1 MDAPPFPVDDDDF
14 YRTLVQNASEG
25 MLTID
30 ENSRIIH
37 ANPAIEEILG
47 YSPDELVGSS
57 KMKIIPERLQPVHAD
72 ALATYIE
79 SGDRSIDWDGIEL
92 PALHK
97 DGHEVPTLISLREHH
112 HDGERLFTG
121 IVRDISER
129 KQQEETLQQQRD
141 RLDQFADILAHD
153 IKNPLSVAL
162 GYTEIAQDKHDVAEL
177 DEIEVALHR
186 METLIDDVLSLSKV
200 GDVIGDTAPV
210 NVTETVW
217 DAWENTDTGDA
228 TLAVESSLGQIAA
241 DRTRFV
247 ELLGNLFRNSVE
259 HSTTDDQTAGEGQR
273 AGVAVEV
280 GPLPDGSGF
289 YVADDGPGI
298 READRE
304 TVLEHGYSTRD
315 GGTGYGLS
323 IVTQIAEAHGW
334 SVTVSESDSGGARF
348 EFGGVDFV

>member
-1 MDAPPFPVDDDDF
+1 MDSAPLPVDDDF

-30 ENSRIIH
+30 TDSRIIY

-57 KMKIIPERLQPVHAD
+57 KMKIIPERLRPVHAD

-79 SGDRSIDWDGIEL
+79 SGEKSIDWDGIEL

-97 DGHEVPTLISLREHH
+97 EGHEVPTLISLREHS

-162 GYTEIAQDKHDVAEL
+162 GYTEIAKESHELAEL
-177 DEIEVALHR
+177 DEVEDALLR
-186 METLIDDVLSLSKV
+186 IETLVDDVLTLSKA
-200 GDVIGDTAPV
+200 GDVIGDTGVVALV
-210 NVTETVW
+210 EAVKES
-217 DAWENTDTGDA
+217 WENTA
-228 TLAVESSLGQIAA
+228 THEADLTVESRLGRIEA
-241 DRTRFV
+241 DPARLH
-247 ELLGNLFRNSVE
+247 ELFGNLFRNAVE
-259 HSTTDDQTAGEGQR
+259 HAGGD
-273 AGVAVEV
+273 VTVEV
-280 GPLPDGSGF
+280 GPLTDGDGF

-298 READRE
+298 PEADRE
-304 TVLEHGYSTRD
+304 VVLDHGYSTRD

-334 SVTVSESDSGGARF
+334 TVTVSESDSGGARF
-348 EFGGVDFV
+348 EFDGVDFV

>member
-1 MDAPPFPVDDDDF
+1 MDGLSFPVDDDF

-30 ENSRIIH
+30 ENSRIVH
-37 ANPAIEEILG
+37 ANPAMEEILG

-57 KMKIIPERLQPVHAD
+57 KTEIIPERLQSVHAD
-72 ALATYIE
+72 ALSTYVD

-97 DGHEVPTLISLREHH
+97 DGHEVPTLISLREHY

-121 IVRDISER
+121 IIRDISER

-162 GYTEIAQDKHDVAEL
+162 GYAEIAQDEHDMEEL
-177 DEIEVALHR
+177 DEVKAALHR
-186 METLIDDVLSLSKV
+186 METLIDDVLSLSKA
-200 GDVIGDTAPV
+200 GDVIGDTGPV
-210 NVTETVW
+210 NVTEITSES
-217 DAWENTDTGDA
+217 WENTDTGDA
-228 TLAVESSLGQIAA
+228 TLAVESSPGQIVA
-241 DRTRFV
+241 DRARLV
-247 ELLGNLFRNSVE
+247 ELLENLFRNSVE
-259 HSTTDDQTAGEGQR
+259 HSTTGDQTAGEGQYT
-273 AGVAVEV
+273 GVTVEV
-280 GPLPDGSGF
+280 GPLLDGSGF

-298 READRE
+298 PEPDRAV
-304 TVLEHGYSTRD
+304 VLDHGYSTREE
-315 GGTGYGLS
+315 GTGYGLS

-334 SVTVSESDSGGARF
+334 SITVSESDSSGARF
-348 EFGGVDFV
+348 EFSGVDSV